1 MKYAKKHPKRDSSER
16 AFVRPSPV
24 MDFVFLTGINQ
35 ILSSQFFFFFLNYLI
50 GQLAD

>member
-24 MDFVFLTGINQ
+24 IDFVFLTGINQ
-35 ILSSQFFFFFLNYLI
+35 ILSSQFFFFFNYLI